1 MHSAQRLFVTLPCV
15 LGLFWSEAAAD
26 VPPLDFY
33 STGPGQGSPDDVQ
46 FNRPG
51 KGMCDVWQSRYG
63 AWNMDPDLDADQDG
77 MTNYQE
83 SAAGTDPKDAKKR
96 LSLSSSQAVG
106 GNVNF
111 TIPTEVGKK
120 YTLQESDSPVGPFVD
135 ALGGSASLI
144 ATGVTSTLT
153 TARPVGPNRKF
164 YQIKV
169 EDVDSDGDGVPDW
182 AEGQLGSSPSLAEN
196 TGAGYNYA
204 DAVHSMLSLQ
214 MTTVQEAGYERAD
227 KTASSPTTVAARVG
241 LVRTWPPVGH
251 TVPSMPLNGIKLR
264 GGPGAPAAQ
273 KADATAP
280 GTAGADYSLPNSV
293 AIPAGQGVPGSPFE
307 VPVTPVQDAVE
318 EVPEFATITATLPG
332 ITAAT
337 GPSSVVKI
345 GDATPTLPA
354 NQQLY
359 VAFLG
364 REAGVSS
371 TASGYATALVNGDN
385 TAAAISLN
393 FSNLSSLQ
401 NTAYIRY
408 GTENDLAPALPLGQV
423 AGHPYNI
430 VFKPGL
436 ISTDQAFL
444 NALKD
449 GHIWC
454 AVTSAN
460 YPDKEIIGKFVK
472 ATGSTTFDPN
482 SPTLSAPDLGTNAWQ
497 TAMNE
502 QIERDIWRFMTQATF
517 GGTTALYQEIRA
529 KVDARITA
537 LGASPAPQAIST
549 AYLQGLEDWMNEQ
562 INPALTPSVNF
573 TTLVMA
579 ADNEEFVLRGN
590 KPITFGSDPQFNGV
604 AYNVTYDANGVPTVS
619 QTADTN
625 RPGNNYP
632 QNGPNRRREWW
643 TMILQS
649 RDQLRQRMA
658 LALSE
663 ILVISEAD
671 ETISTRHYGCANY
684 WDMLAA
690 GAFGK
695 YRNLLEQVTYSPMMG
710 VYLSH
715 IANRSAYEA
724 SPGVWV
730 SPDEN
735 YAREIMQLFSIGLVL
750 RHPDGSLVLDNLGL
764 PIATYDQ
771 NDITELA
778 RVMTGWSHGS
788 QRSIGY
794 VSQWSG
800 STLTWNHQSAQ
811 RVGANV
817 LVNGSS
823 TNSQWFGRVSGE
835 HAFWQTPWIEPMRLM
850 GRIGTIVYHDFNA
863 YVDPADDLPV
873 AGVSKRLLAGKHGQY
888 DIPMRTGLP
897 SATGYNNDVIYHNAA
912 KLDMDEAHNALA
924 GIPTAAVY
932 PEPGQVSQAN
942 PGHTNTPIN
951 ISRWLIQRL
960 VTSNP
965 SSGYIYRVQ
974 KRYRETN
981 GDLGAVCKA
990 ILLDY
995 EARSL
1000 QLADSSISH
1009 GKVKEPL
1016 VALAALLRAY
1026 RAFSGAPVSLL
1037 RDNPPPFSA
1046 TDSPLAGA
1054 YPSGEFAKFSTQN
1067 LNPPSLPAGWA
1078 QGPFRFRFNDL
1089 TGNIGQSPQRAPSVF
1104 NWFLPDFVKPGVMAE
1119 NGLFAPELQISTES
1133 NDVAKINFMY
1143 NYAWSNPVGS
1153 TTQPGSDASISD
1165 FVLSNNSATSAA
1177 FFSVNGQVTN
1187 SLTFNSSNWSSPQT
1201 VTVTAANNS
1210 ILTNLNN
1217 GLLRF
1222 NVSGTGTG
1230 FDGIVQPPEPLTVL
1244 DDEKPNEALLI
1255 TPTSFSTWVRE
1266 GGATDQVNVRLSA
1279 PPPAG
1284 ATITVNVA
1292 ANAGQASVNPT
1303 SLSFTS
1309 ANWSTNQA
1317 VTVTAVNDTSVENAG
1332 SADETLTFTSSAPA
1346 AANFNGLTASHPVNV
1361 TDNDGGIGLVI
1372 AETSGGTAV
1381 SEASGTDTYTVRLAS
1396 APSGTVT
1403 VTASAPATPGTSIN
1417 NLYFGGSGTNTTQ
1430 TLTFNNTNWNTDQTV
1445 TVRANPDNTA
1455 EGSYPANPLHIG
1467 RITHSASGTG
1477 YTLTTAQTQTV
1488 GVPITDGTGASDARI
1503 LLSHTGG
1510 ETRVSEDGSVTD
1522 TYTVRLRTAPT
1533 TNVTVTF
1540 GSNTVVCDPPSL
1552 VFTPTNFGIDQ
1563 TVTVRAVD
1571 DSDRQGLRSA
1581 WLQNVIPVQATAT
1594 ATISGGVITGFTMS
1608 QGGAGY
1614 TSQPRVSLSGGGG
1627 SGASAYALVASDGTI
1642 SGLQVVSAG
1651 SGFTSAPTVTIDPP
1665 PHGGGFIVASATSDN
1680 SADPNYNGYWSFTH
1694 SAISVS
1700 IIDNDLVGL
1709 VVTETDGATE
1719 VNEGNSSD
1727 TYSLSLA
1734 SRPTSDVTVNIAPIL
1749 NTSVPPTGQI
1759 MTSVSSVTFTP
1770 SNWNTPQTVTVRGFN
1785 DNTVEGDLTTL
1796 IYHTLQSN
1804 DRSYHGLRTT
1814 PVSVMVVDND
1824 NLPLT
1829 ITHLDGYTAV
1839 AEGGPA
1845 LPASIAAGWIYSG
1858 DRFNV
1863 RLPVAPSSNVTVSIV
1878 SDNSQISVNPSSLTF
1893 TSANGTSDQTVTVT
1907 AVDDLINEGNPH
1919 STSLRFI
1926 LNSTDVRYNNPPV
1939 DTVSVPI
1946 WDNDAPG
1953 MVVGET
1959 DSGTNITL
1967 PFGGSTRITEGNTDT
1982 ILVCLNRVPNANVT
1996 VNVTSANPA
2005 DLTVSAASLTFTP
2018 ANWDTRQTITVT
2030 ALNDQVVEARERVD
2044 VTLSIA
2050 AGSSSE
2056 YLSASSQTVPN
2067 WIVDNPRRNE
2077 SLVFVQT
2084 GGSSFVA
2091 EGGKSDTVQFYL
2103 SARPEFP
2110 VTVSIDS
2117 NAQLTFDKTSFVFTS
2132 ANWNVPQ
2139 SVAVSAVDDFS
2150 VEYNHSSNIQFRCNA
2165 TPGGGVLLPGDARW
2179 TFVNPTSSVNI
2190 VDNDAAGVVI
2200 EESAGDT
2207 QTTEGNV
2214 STDSYTVRLS
2224 RVPNGNV
2231 VVTPVSASVTAGQT
2245 ISPASLTFTPANWNQ
2260 PQTVTV
2266 TVVDD
2271 ANVEGYT
2278 NTLLNQAN
2286 IHTSNITHVIT
2297 SASTDSGTHA
2307 VTISGASTTN
2317 GSRLVSC
2324 PSTAGLLA
2332 GMSISG
2338 TGIPSGATIS
2348 SVDNHIQFTLS
2359 ANATADGA
2367 GLSLTAST
2375 VGYSLVLNGGAT
2387 TNASSS
2393 VTVTSTVGLRT
2404 GLGITGSGIPA
2415 GTTISAIPNSTTI
2428 TLSQNANA
2436 TLSAQTLLAFPTT
2449 QTVTNFITDN
2459 DFRVIA
2465 RHTGLETRV
2474 HEDNSA
2480 FDTYEVVLR
2489 NAPTANVTVTPNLS
2503 TSTFAAQGISLSPT
2517 SLTFTPSDWNTPKF
2531 ITVSGVNNNTNDRA
2545 RTVDIVHTS
2554 SSSDANYNI
2563 TASANIPTIRTQ
2575 ILALDTPQ
2583 IVIAESDGRTV
2594 LSEGG
2599 VTDDYYI
2606 GLSHAPTATVTVTVQ
2621 ADAQT
2626 ELAEVAPAGAQ
2637 TIYSGALTLTF
2648 TPTNWT
2654 VKRIFVRA
2662 VDDLASDPT
2671 PHISTITQ
2679 TAASTDSRYSG
2690 LAVASIPCYITDN
2703 DYPAVRV
2710 IPSGGSTLL
2719 SEVGGTDNYMVRLT
2733 RAPTANVNITVVP
2746 GAQAQVVSP
2755 AGGVLTFTTSNW
2767 NLPQSVVLT
2776 AVNDAVVEGAHTAT
2790 ITHTAASSD
2799 MAYQGIGVP
2808 LVTANVTDNDGPQL
2822 VITHTAGATV
2832 VTEGN
2837 NTDTFTI
2844 RLNQAPTGAGNV
2856 TITLVPPLTILPVP
2870 PYAKQVGYYT
2880 SDLGGSNQNRER
2892 VVLDFAETIQ
2902 LYRDTFYAHLTSVYG
2917 SGGIPPQPADVD
2929 LQNAHWNATKA
2940 LIDKLDIWFCG
2951 GSLKARN
2958 PVLIEPNMAAPVPLP
2973 GPNPRQVIM
2982 DCIYMQSGGN
2992 NNLSTTRYEPEVVFD
3007 PKNPP
3012 NTTFAN
3018 EVRDRARWAAY
3029 LMSTVMPGFVQH

>member
-1 MHSAQRLFVTLPCV
+1 MNSAYCLFVTSSCV
-15 LGLFWSEAAAD
+15 LGLFLTEATAD

-33 STGPGQGSPDDVQ
+33 STGPGQGNSDDVQ

-51 KGMCDVWQSRYG
+51 KGMCDVWQSRFN
-63 AWNMDPDLDADQDG
+63 AWNMDPDVDADQDG

-96 LSLSSSQAVG
+96 LALSSSQVLG
-106 GNVNF
+106 SNVSF
-111 TIPTEVGKK
+111 TIPTEIGKK
-120 YTLQESDSPVGPFVD
+120 YTLQEADSPIGPFVD
-135 ALGGSASLI
+135 ASGSGASLI
-144 ATGVTSTLT
+144 ATVVTSTLT
-153 TARPVGPNRKF
+153 TPRPSGPNRKF
-164 YQIKV
+164 YQIRV

-182 AEGQLGSSPSLAEN
+182 AEGQLGSSPAVAEN
-196 TGAGYNYA
+196 TGVGYNYG
-204 DAVHSMLSLQ
+204 DVVHSMLSLQ
-214 MTTVQEAGYERAD
+214 MTAVQDSGYERAD
-227 KTASSPTTVAARVG
+227 KTVSSPTAVPARLG

-251 TVPSMPLNGIKLR
+251 SVPRMPLNGIVLR
-264 GGPGAPAAQ
+264 GGAGAPSAQ
-273 KADATAP
+273 KADAVAP
-280 GTAGADYSLPNSV
+280 GTAGADYALPSTV
-293 AIPAGQGVPGSPFE
+293 SIPAGQGVPGTPFE
-307 VPVTPVQDAVE
+307 VQVTPIQDAAE
-318 EVPEFATITATLPG
+318 EVPEFATITATIPG
-332 ITAAT
+332 ITNAS
-337 GPSSVVKI
+337 GPSAVVEI
-345 GDATPTLPA
+345 GDANPTLPA

-364 REAGVSS
+364 REAGITS

-385 TAAAISLN
+385 TAASISLN

-423 AGHPYNI
+423 SGHPYNI

-436 ISTDQAFL
+436 ISTDQGFL

-460 YPDKEIIGKFVK
+460 FPDKEIIGKFVK
-472 ATGSTTFDPN
+472 ATGSTTFDSN
-482 SPTLSAPDLGTNAWQ
+482 SPTLTAPNLGSNAWQ

-517 GGTTALYQEIRA
+517 GGTTPLYQEIRA

-537 LGASPAPQAIST
+537 LGAGPTPQAVSA
-549 AYLQGLEDWMNEQ
+549 AYLQGLEDWMDEQ
-562 INPALTPSVNF
+562 INPTITPSVNF

-579 ADNEEFVLRGN
+579 ADNEEFALRGN
-590 KPITFGSDPQFNGV
+590 KPITFVSDPQFNGV
-604 AYNVTYDANGVPTVS
+604 AYNVTYDANGVPTIS

-671 ETISTRHYGCANY
+671 ETISTRHYGCSNY

-695 YRNLLEQVTYSPMMG
+695 YRNLLEQVSYSPMMG

-715 IANRSAYEA
+715 IANRSVYEA

-750 RHPDGSLVLDNLGL
+750 RHPDGSLVLDSMGL

-778 RVMTGWSHGS
+778 RVMTGWSHGK
-788 QRSIGY
+788 RLSIAY
-794 VSQWSG
+794 VSQWNG
-800 STLTWNHQSAQ
+800 TTLTWNHQSGQ
-811 RVGANV
+811 RVGGNV
-817 LVNGSS
+817 LENGASA
-823 TNSQWFGRVSGE
+823 NSQWFGRDDG
-835 HAFWQTPWIEPMRLM
+835 HNFWQTPWLEPMKLM
-850 GRIGTIVYHDFNA
+850 GRIGTTIYHDFNQ
-863 YVDPADDLPV
+863 YVNPADDLPV

-888 DIPMRTGLP
+888 DIPMRGGLP
-897 SATGYNNDVIYHNAA
+897 TATGFSNDVIYHNTA

-924 GIPTAAVY
+924 GIPSAAVY
-932 PEPGQVSQAN
+932 PEPGQVSQTN

-981 GDLGAVCKA
+981 GNLGAVCKA

-1000 QLADSSISH
+1000 QLADSSIAH

-1016 VALAALLRAY
+1016 VALAGLLRAY
-1026 RAFSGAPVSLL
+1026 RAFSGAPVSIL

-1054 YPSGEFAKFSTQN
+1054 YPSGEFTKFSAQN
-1067 LNPPSLPAGWA
+1067 MNPPSLPAGWA
-1078 QGPFRFRFNDL
+1078 PGPFRFRFNDL

-1104 NWFLPDFVKPGVMAE
+1104 NWFLPDFVKPGAMAE
-1119 NGLFAPELQISTES
+1119 NGLFAPELQIATES

-1165 FVLSNNSATSAA
+1165 FTLSNNSATAAA
-1177 FFSVNGQVTN
+1177 FFSVNGQVTS
-1187 SLTFNSSNWSSPQT
+1187 SLTFNSSNWSTGQT
-1201 VTVTAANNS
+1201 VTVTAANDS
-1210 ILTNLNN
+1210 VLTNLNN

-1222 NVSGTGTG
+1222 NVSGAATGY
-1230 FDGIVQPPEPLTVL
+1230 DGIVQPPEPLSVL

-1255 TPTSFSTWVRE
+1255 TATSFSTWVRE
-1266 GGATDQVNVRLSA
+1266 AGAEDQVNIRLSA
-1279 PPPAG
+1279 PPPSG
-1284 ATITVNVA
+1284 STITVNVA
-1292 ANAGQASVNPT
+1292 ANAGQVTVRPS
-1303 SLSFTS
+1303 SLTFTS
-1309 ANWSTNQA
+1309 ANWSADQA
-1317 VTVTAVNDTSVENAG
+1317 VTVTAVNDTTVENAG
-1332 SADETLTFTSSAPA
+1332 SANDTLTFTSSAPT
-1346 AANFNGLTASHPVNV
+1346 AANFNGLTASHLVNV
-1361 TDNDGGIGLVI
+1361 IDNDNGIGLVI
-1372 AETSGGTAV
+1372 TETSGGTAV
-1381 SEASGTDTYTVRLAS
+1381 SEVSGTDTYSVRLAS
-1396 APSGTVT
+1396 APTGTVT
-1403 VTASAPATPGTSIN
+1403 VTATAPATPGTSIN
-1417 NLYFGGSGTNTTQ
+1417 NLYLGASGTSTTQ
-1430 TLTFNNTNWNTDQTV
+1430 TLTFNSTNWNTDQTV
-1445 TVRANPDNTA
+1445 TVRANAEGSA

-1477 YTLTTAQTQTV
+1477 YTLTTAQAQTL
-1488 GVPITDGTGASDARI
+1488 GVPITDANERI
-1503 LLSHTGG
+1503 IFTHTGG
-1510 ETRVSEDGSVTD
+1510 ETRVSEDGSITD
-1522 TYTVRLRTAPT
+1522 TFTVRLRTAPT
-1533 TNVTVTF
+1533 TNVTVSL
-1540 GSNTVVCDPPSL
+1540 GSNTVVCEPSSL
-1552 VFTPTNFGIDQ
+1552 VFTPANFGTNQ

-1581 WLQNVIPVQATAT
+1581 WVQNVIPLQATAT
-1594 ATISGGVITGFTMS
+1594 ATISGGVVTGFSIT
-1608 QGGAGY
+1608 QAGAGY
-1614 TSQPRVSLSGGGG
+1614 SSQPRVSIGGGGG
-1627 SGASAYALVASDGTI
+1627 SGVNGYALVASDGTI
-1642 SGLQVVSAG
+1642 SGIQVVSAG
-1651 SGFTSAPTVTIDPP
+1651 SGHTSAPAVTIDPP

-1680 SADPNYNGYWSFTH
+1680 SADSNYNNYWSFTH
-1694 SAISVS
+1694 SAISVT
-1700 IIDNDLVGL
+1700 ILDNDLVGL
-1709 VVTETDGATE
+1709 VVTETDGSTE
-1719 VNEGNSSD
+1719 VNEGNSTD
-1727 TYSLSLA
+1727 TYALSLA
-1734 SRPTSDVTVNIAPIL
+1734 SRPSSDVTVNIAPVL
-1749 NTSVPPTGQI
+1749 NTSVPPTGQVV
-1759 MTSVSSVTFTP
+1759 TNVSSVTFTP
-1770 SNWNTPQTVTVRGFN
+1770 LNWNTPQTVTVSGFN
-1785 DNTVEGDLTTL
+1785 DSTVEGDLTTL

-1829 ITHLDGYTAV
+1829 ITHLDGYTAL
-1839 AEGGPA
+1839 AEGGTA
-1845 LPASIAAGWIYSG
+1845 LPTTIASGWIYSG

-1863 RLPVAPSSNVTVSIV
+1863 RLPVAPSSNVNVTIV
-1878 SDNSQISVNPSSLTF
+1878 SDSNQVIVSPSTLTF
-1893 TSANGTSDQTVTVT
+1893 TNANGTTDQTVTVT
-1907 AVDDLINEGNPH
+1907 AVDDALNEGNPNL
-1919 STSLRFI
+1919 TSLRFI
-1926 LNSTDVRYNNPPV
+1926 LSSTDVRYNNPPV
-1939 DTVSVPI
+1939 DTLMIPI
-1946 WDNDAPG
+1946 WDNDTPG
-1953 MVVGET
+1953 LVVGET
-1959 DSGTNITL
+1959 DAGTNITL
-1967 PFGGSTRITEGNTDT
+1967 PFGGSTRITEGTTDT
-1982 ILVCLNRVPNANVT
+1982 FLVCLNRAPTSNVV
-1996 VNVTSANPA
+1996 VNVASANTA

-2018 ANWDTRQTITVT
+2018 ANWNTRQTITVT
-2030 ALNDQVVEARERVD
+2030 ALNDQIVEPRESVN
-2044 VTLSIA
+2044 VTLSVA
-2050 AGSSSE
+2050 SGSSSE
-2056 YLSASSQTVPN
+2056 YLTAANQTVAN

-2077 SLVFVQT
+2077 SLVIIQT
-2084 GGSSFVA
+2084 GNTSFVA

-2103 SARPEFP
+2103 SARPEAP

-2117 NAQLTFDKTSFVFTS
+2117 NTQLTFDKTTFVFTS
-2132 ANWNVPQ
+2132 QNWNEPQ

-2165 TPGGGVLLPGDARW
+2165 TPGGGLLLPGDARW
-2179 TFVNPTSSVNI
+2179 TFVNPTSAVNI
-2190 VDNDAAGVVI
+2190 VDNEAAGVVI

-2207 QTTEGNV
+2207 RTTEGNAT
-2214 STDSYTVRLS
+2214 TDTYTVRLS

-2231 VVTPVSASVTAGQT
+2231 VVTPVSASTSVGQT
-2245 ISPASLTFTPANWNQ
+2245 ISPATLTFTPSNWNQ

-2271 ANVEGYT
+2271 ASLEVYT
-2278 NTLLNQAN
+2278 TTLLNQAN

-2297 SASTDSGTHA
+2297 SASTDNGTHA
-2307 VTISGASTTN
+2307 LSVTGASTMN

-2324 PSTAGLLA
+2324 PSTVGLLA

-2338 TGIPSGATIS
+2338 TGIPAGATIS
-2348 SVDNHIQFTLS
+2348 SVDNHMQFTLS
-2359 ANATADGA
+2359 ANATADGT

-2375 VGYSLVLNGGAT
+2375 VGYSFVLTGGAT
-2387 TNASSS
+2387 TNASAT
-2393 VTVTSTVGLRT
+2393 VTVTSTAGLRT
-2404 GLGITGSGIPA
+2404 GLGITGTGILA
-2415 GTTISAIPNSTTI
+2415 GTTISAIPNATTL

-2436 TLSAQTLLAFPTT
+2436 TASGLSFLAFPTA

-2474 HEDNSA
+2474 HEDGSVS
-2480 FDTYEVVLR
+2480 DTYEVVLR
-2489 NAPTANVTVTPNLS
+2489 NAPTAAVTVTPS
-2503 TSTFAAQGISLSPT
+2503 VSGSTFAAQGLSISPATLSFGPA
-2517 SLTFTPSDWNTPKF
+2517 DWSTPKLF
-2531 ITVSGVNNNTNDRA
+2531 TLSGVNNTTNDRF
-2545 RTVDIVHTS
+2545 RTPDIIHTS
-2554 SSSDANYNI
+2554 SSTDSNYNI
-2563 TASANIPTIRTQ
+2563 TNTANIPSIRVQTV
-2575 ILALDTPQ
+2575 ALDVPQ
-2583 IVIAESDGRTV
+2583 IVLYESGSTTV
-2594 LSEGG
+2594 LTEGG
-2599 VTDDYYI
+2599 QTDDYFI
-2606 GLSHAPTATVTVTVQ
+2606 GLSHAPTSAVTVTVQ

-2626 ELAEVAPAGAQ
+2626 ELAEVALPGAL
-2637 TIYSGALTLTF
+2637 TVYSNALTLTF
-2648 TPTNWT
+2648 TSNDWAI
-2654 VKRIFVRA
+2654 KRVLVRA
-2662 VDDLASDPT
+2662 VDDLVADSS
-2671 PHISTITQ
+2671 PHVSTITHSS
-2679 TAASTDSRYSG
+2679 ASSDSRYSA
-2690 LAVASIPCYITDN
+2690 LAVASIPCFITDN
-2703 DYPAVRV
+2703 DYSGVRV

-2719 SEVGGTDNYMVRLT
+2719 SEVGGTDQYLVRLT
-2733 RAPTANVNITVVP
+2733 RAPSADVSISITP
-2746 GAQAQVVSP
+2746 DAQTQVVSP
-2755 AGGVLTFTTSNW
+2755 AGGVLTFTNSNW

-2776 AVNDAVVEGAHTAT
+2776 AVNDTAIEAAHTST
-2790 ITHTAASSD
+2790 ITHTSASSD
-2799 MAYQGIGVP
+2799 ASYQGIGVP
-2808 LVTANVTDNDGPQL
+2808 LVTANITDNDGPQL
-2822 VITHTAGATV
+2822 VITHSGGSTV

-2837 NTDTFTI
+2837 STDTFTI

-2856 TITLVPPLTILPVP
+2856 TVTLIPPLTILPVP

-2902 LYRDTFYAHLTSVYG
+2902 LYRDTFYAHLSTVYG
-2917 SGGIPPQPADVD
+2917 SGGIPPQPAEVD

-2951 GSLKARN
+2951 GGLKARN
-2958 PVLIEPNMAAPVPLP
+2958 PVLIEPNLAAPVPLP

-2982 DCIYMQSGGN
+2982 DCIYMHSGGN
-2992 NNLSTTRYEPEVVFD
+2992 NNLSTTRYEPEVVFN